1 MPRARS
7 RRPRALVCLAAVAAA
22 MLVAPPA
29 QAAADGPVLWYKL
42 DEQAGTV
49 AADSSGGN
57 RPGTVHGQPGW
68 GDGLG
73 LNGADTDVELPDDV
87 MKGMDSITVSTDVLI
102 DADQRTPYFVYGL
115 GNTSGSTGNGYLFA
129 TGDHLRVAVASGN
142 WSTEQNTRVSTSYTL
157 ARGGWKHLLYT
168 QTGTTGIL
176 YEDGVEIARNPDV
189 TITPGSIGGGT
200 TTANYLGRSLY
211 SADRLFKGRLRDF
224 RIYDRALAA
233 DEVKALAQATVT
245 AALAADKEALTLGDT
260 SAVTADLT
268 LPAGAPGG
276 SKVTWTTSDESVISA
291 SGKVTRPPNG
301 QPPARATLTATLARG
316 ALTATKTFEI
326 TVLAE
331 YDDVKIAE
339 AAAAALKV
347 HGIDDVR
354 GNLTLPAAGENGT
367 TVAWTSDRP
376 SVITPTGEVTRPA
389 HGTGDVTVT
398 LTATVTKNVATATR
412 EFTAKVR
419 ELPAKQ
425 DYKGYLFSY
434 FTGEGTADGEQV
446 YFALSRGNDPL
457 RWRELNGGKPV
468 LTSTLGE
475 KGLRDPFIIR
485 SPEGD
490 KFYQIAT
497 DLRIFGNGNWD
508 AAQRTGSKSIM
519 VWESTDLVNWGEG
532 RLVKVSPDTAGNTW
546 APEAYYDDTI
556 GAYVVFWASK
566 LYAADDPNHTGGT
579 YNRMMYATTRD
590 FRTFSEPKVWVDPG
604 YSVIDSTVIKH
615 DGTYYRYTKDERNNS
630 STTPCSKFILAET
643 STSLL
648 NTKWDFLSECI
659 GKGAMSQGEGP
670 TIFKSNDQEKWYLF
684 IDEFGGRGYIPFEST
699 NLASGTWTPSA
710 NYSLPARPRHGTVIG
725 VTQAEY
731 DRLLR
736 AYAPGQL
743 VESTEEAKVVT
754 GIGDAPV
761 LPEKVTATFADGS
774 TGPVAVTWDEVP
786 ASAYAQAGTFT
797 VQGTLPDGASVRAK
811 ATVTVSAEGV
821 PVQSLTVSPAELR
834 LGVGVSRQVKATVE
848 PANATARQLT
858 WTSADPS
865 VATVSAAGLVTTVK
879 AGQTE
884 ITVRTADGSKTVT
897 IPVEATTAIPADLL
911 LHYTFDEKGGTVAR
925 DASGRGHDGSYER
938 TPAWGDGVHGASF
951 KMAGG
956 AGTSTTAPYVT
967 VPNGVLKDAAAVTVA
982 FHVKWNAS
990 TTANQWIY
998 GLGPDRNKYLFT
1010 GPRNGAGVLF
1020 SAITTGSWQA
1030 ESSMRHSAALPGGE
1044 WKHVAVTLDPAA
1056 KTAVMYLDGV
1066 EIARAANVTVK
1077 PSDLYDAAKTYGGYI
1092 GRSLYAEDPYFSGE
1106 VDDFRVY
1113 GRALSATEVYALG
1126 GDTTAVIK
1134 ASVPELKVAALVD
1147 STKGEIKLPVE
1158 EGTDVT
1164 KLAPELTLAPG
1175 ATVSPA
1181 SGTVRDLSEPVTYT
1195 VTGSDGATRE
1205 WKVTAL
1211 VMRSPVLPG
1220 VYADPNITVFGDRF
1234 YIYPTTDGFPGWS
1247 GTQFK
1252 AFSSTDLV
1260 HWQDHGVILDLGPDV
1275 SWADNSAWA
1284 PGVAEKDGKYYFYF
1298 SGGMAG
1304 GNTAKH
1310 LGVAVADS
1318 PTGPF
1323 RDALGKPLVPAGT
1336 YAGQMIDPAVFEDED
1351 GQHYLYWG
1359 NGNSYQVPL
1368 NADMVSFDA
1377 AKVKTYKPAGY
1388 NEGSFVIERGGT
1400 YYFMWS
1406 ENDTRSEDYQV
1417 AYATG
1422 ETPLGPWTKRGV
1434 ILRKDLSLGIK
1445 GTGHHSVVRV
1455 PGTGDWYIAYHRFA
1469 IPGGDGTHR
1478 ETTIDRLEFGED
1490 GLIKT
1495 VTPTLESVDPVAI
1508 VTAGPDASGAEGA
1521 PIRLTGT
1528 FSGAGTPAW
1537 RYEAADGA
1545 EGTCAFADA
1554 GAPETTVTCT
1564 DEGTYTVTLA
1574 AGRSK
1579 DTATVTVTNADPV
1592 ITGAAAPQDPVA
1604 AGARVKV
1611 TVTYTDAGSADTH
1624 TCEVDW
1630 KDGATGPCADQHAY
1644 TKAGIYQPVITVADD
1659 DGGTVVVTAGPVV
1672 VYDPKA
1678 GYVTGAGWIDSPA
1691 GAQPGRP
1698 AAAGKAGFAFVS
1710 AYTPGAASPAG
1721 QTVFT
1726 FPAGQFLF
1734 TATRYDWLV
1743 VTGGEVRYRGAGK
1756 VNGKAGYAFT
1766 VTALDGAPDRFQ
1778 IRIWHQESGEV
1789 VYDNQGS
1796 KVGGGEVVVHTR
1808 R

>member
-1 MPRARS
+1 M
-7 RRPRALVCLAAVAAA
+7 RRRALACLAALATTVSLVAA
-22 MLVAPPA
+22 PA
-29 QAAADGPVLWYKL
+29 HAAADGPVLWYKL
-42 DEQAGTV
+42 DEQAGAV
-49 AADSSGGN
+49 AADSSGGA
-57 RPGTVHGQPGW
+57 RHGTVRGTPGW

-73 LNGADTDVELPDDV
+73 FNGVDTDVELPDDV
-87 MKGMDSITVSTDVLI
+87 MKGMDAITVSTDVLV
-102 DADQRTPYFVYGL
+102 DAGQRTPYFIYGL
-115 GNTSGSTGNGYLFA
+115 GNTSGSAGNGYLFA
-129 TGDHLRVAVASGN
+129 TGDHLRVALATGN

-157 ARGGWKHLLYT
+157 ARGGWKHLVYT
-168 QTGTTGIL
+168 QAGTTGIL
-176 YEDGVEIARNPDV
+176 YEDGVEIARNPNV
-189 TITPGSIGGGT
+189 TITPGTIGGGT

-211 SADRLFKGRLRDF
+211 SADRLFQGRLRDF

-233 DEVKALAQATVT
+233 GEVKDVAQPTVT
-245 AALAADKEALTLGDT
+245 AALAADKQALTLGDT
-260 SAVTADLT
+260 GAVTADLT
-268 LPAGAPGG
+268 LPARAPGG
-276 SKVTWTTSDESVISA
+276 SKVTWATSDESVITA
-291 SGKVTRPPNG
+291 SGKVTRPPAG
-301 QPPARATLTATLARG
+301 QPAARASLTATLARG
-316 ALTATKTFEI
+316 TLTETKTFEI
-326 TVLAE
+326 TVLAQ
-331 YDDVKIAE
+331 DDDGKIAE
-339 AAAAALKV
+339 AAAAVLKV

-354 GNLTLPAAGENGT
+354 GNLTLPVTGENGT
-367 TVAWTSDRP
+367 TVAWVSDKP
-376 SVITPTGEVTRPA
+376 SVVTPTGEVTRPA
-389 HGTGDVTVT
+389 HGAGAVTVK
-398 LTATVTKNVATATR
+398 LIATVTKNAATATR
-412 EFTAKVR
+412 EFTAEVP
-419 ELPAKQ
+419 EMPARQ
-425 DYKGYLFSY
+425 DYTGYLFSY
-434 FTGEGTADGEQV
+434 FTGEGTTDGEQV

-546 APEAYYDDTI
+546 APEAYYDETL

-566 LYAADDPNHTGGT
+566 LYAEDDPNHTGNT

-604 YSVIDSTVIKH
+604 YSVIDSTLIKH
-615 DGTYYRYTKDERNNS
+615 GGTYYRYTKDERNNS
-630 STTPCSKFILAET
+630 STTPCSKFILSET

-710 NYSLPARPRHGTVIG
+710 NYSLPARPRHGTVTN

-743 VESTEEAKVVT
+743 VESTEEVKVVT

-761 LPEKVTATFADGS
+761 LPEKVTATFADGG
-774 TGPVAVTWDEVP
+774 TGSVAVTWDEVP

-834 LGVGVSRQVKATVE
+834 LGVGVSRQVKAVVE

-879 AGQTE
+879 AGKTE

-967 VPNGVLKDAAAVTVA
+967 VPNGVLKDVSDLTVA

-998 GLGPDRNKYLFT
+998 GFGPDRDKYLFT

-1044 WKHVAVTLDPAA
+1044 WKHVAVTLDSAQ

-1077 PSDLYDAAKTYGGYI
+1077 PSDLYDAAKSYGGHI
-1092 GRSLYAEDPYFSGE
+1092 GRSLYTEDPYFAGE

-1113 GRALSATEVYALG
+1113 GRALPAAEVYALG
-1126 GDTTAVIK
+1126 GDPAAITKVTL
-1134 ASVPELKVAALVD
+1134 PELKVDAIVD
-1147 STKGEIKLPVE
+1147 AGTGQIRLPLK

-1164 KLAPELTLAPG
+1164 KLAPQLTLAPG

-1181 SGTVRDLSEPVTYT
+1181 SGAERDFTEPVTYT
-1195 VTGSDGATRE
+1195 VTGADGTKRE

-1211 VMRSPVLPG
+1211 VMKSPVLPG
-1220 VYADPNITVFGDRF
+1220 LYADPNIAVFGDRF
-1234 YIYPTTDGFPGWS
+1234 YLYPTTDGFAGWS
-1247 GTQFK
+1247 GTRFK

-1284 PGVAEKDGKYYFYF
+1284 PAIAEKDGKYYFYF
-1298 SGGMAG
+1298 SGGLAA

-1310 LGVAVADS
+1310 LGVAVSDS

-1336 YAGQMIDPAVFEDED
+1336 YAGQMIDPAVFQDDD
-1351 GQHYLYWG
+1351 GRRYLYWG

-1388 NEGSFVIERGGT
+1388 NEGSFVIKRDGA

-1434 ILRKDLSLGIK
+1434 ILRKDLSSGIK
-1445 GTGHHSVVRV
+1445 GTGHHSVLRV
-1455 PGTGDWYIAYHRFA
+1455 PGTDDWYIAYHRFA

-1537 RYEAADGA
+1537 RYEAGDGA
-1545 EGTCAFADA
+1545 KGTCAFADP
-1554 GAPETTVTCT
+1554 GAPQTTVTCT
-1564 DEGTYTVTLA
+1564 DDGTYRVTLT

-1579 DTATVTVTNADPV
+1579 DAATVTVANADPV
-1592 ITGAAAPQDPVA
+1592 VTGASASQDPVA
-1604 AGARVKV
+1604 AGKPVEV
-1611 TVTYTDAGSADTH
+1611 TVTYTDPGAADTH

-1630 KDGATGPCADQHAY
+1630 KDGATGACADGHAY
-1644 TKAGIYQPVITVADD
+1644 AKAGIYQPVITVADD
-1659 DGGTVVVTAGPVV
+1659 DGGKVVVTAGPVV
-1672 VYDPKA
+1672 VYDPAA
-1678 GYVTGAGWIDSPA
+1678 GFVTGVGWIDSPA

-1698 AAAGKAGFAFVS
+1698 SAAGKAVFAFVS
-1710 AYTPGAASPAG
+1710 AYKPGSTSPSG
-1721 QTVFT
+1721 ESVFT
-1726 FPAGQFLF
+1726 FPAGKLLF

-1743 VTGGEVRYRGAGK
+1743 VSGGEVRFRGAGE
-1756 VNGKAGYAFT
+1756 VNGRSGYAFA
-1766 VTALDGAPDRFQ
+1766 VTAFDGDPDRFQ
-1778 IRIWHQESGEV
+1778 IKIWKDGSGEV
-1789 VYDNQGS
+1789 VYDNQGD
-1796 KVGGGEVVVHTR
+1796 VGGGEIVVHTR

>member
-1 MPRARS
+1 M
-7 RRPRALVCLAAVAAA
+7 RRRALACLAALAATVS
-22 MLVAPPA
+22 LVVSPA
-29 QAAADGPVLWYKL
+29 QAAAADGPVLWYKL
-42 DEQAGTV
+42 DEQAGAV
-49 AADSSGGN
+49 AADSSGN
-57 RPGTVHGQPGW
+57 ARHGTVRGTAGW
-68 GDGLG
+68 GDGLTF
-73 LNGADTDVELPDDV
+73 NGSDTDVKLPNDV
-87 MKGMDSITVSTDVLI
+87 MKGMDSITVSTDVLV
-102 DADQRTPYFVYGL
+102 DPGQRTPYFIYGF
-115 GNTSGSTGNGYLFA
+115 GNTSGTSGNGYLFA
-129 TGDHLRVAVASGN
+129 TGNHLRVAVANGN
-142 WSTEQNTRVSTSYTL
+142 WSTEQNTRLSTSYNL
-157 ARGGWKHLLYT
+157 ARGGWKHLVYT
-168 QTGTTGIL
+168 QTGTTGLL
-176 YEDGVEIARNPDV
+176 YEDGVEIGRNTNV

-211 SADRLFKGRLRDF
+211 SGDRLFQGKLRDF
-224 RIYDRALAA
+224 RIYDRAISA
-233 DEVKALAQATVT
+233 DEVKGLAQPTVA
-245 AALAADKEALTLGDT
+245 AALAADKQALSLGDT

-268 LPAGAPGG
+268 LPAAAPGG
-276 SKVTWTTSDESVISA
+276 SKLTWATSDAAVVTA
-291 SGKVTRPPNG
+291 TGKVTRPANG
-301 QPPARATLTATLARG
+301 QPPATATLTATLARG
-316 ALTATKTFEI
+316 SLTDTKTFEI
-326 TVLAE
+326 TVMPE
-331 YDDVKIAE
+331 HDDAKIAQD
-339 AAAAALKV
+339 AAAALKV
-347 HGIDDVR
+347 HGADDVR
-354 GNLTLPAAGENGT
+354 GNLTLPVVGENGT
-367 TVAWTSDRP
+367 TVSWASGEP

-389 HGTGDVTVT
+389 PDAGDVTVT
-398 LTATVTKNVATATR
+398 LTATVTKNAATATR

-519 VWESTDLVNWGEG
+519 VWESTDLVNWSEG

-566 LYAADDPNHTGGT
+566 LYAADDPNHTGNT

-648 NTKWDFLSECI
+648 DTKWDFLSECI

-743 VESTEEAKVVT
+743 VESTEEVKVVT
-754 GIGDAPV
+754 GIGDAPI

-774 TGPVAVTWDEVP
+774 TGSVAVTWDEVP

-821 PVQSLTVSPAELR
+821 PVESLTVSPAELR
-834 LGVGVSRQVKATVE
+834 LGVGVGRQVKAVVE

-865 VATVSAAGLVTTVK
+865 VATVSATGLVTTVK
-879 AGQTE
+879 AGKTE

-897 IPVEATTAIPADLL
+897 IPVEATAAIPADLL

-925 DASGRGHDGSYER
+925 DASGRGNDGSYER

-951 KMAGG
+951 QMVGG

-967 VPNGVLKDAAAVTVA
+967 IPNGVLKDVSDVTVA

-990 TTANQWIY
+990 TPANQWIY
-998 GLGPDRNKYLFT
+998 GFGPDRNKYLFT

-1044 WKHVAVTLDPAA
+1044 WKHVAVTLDSAA
-1056 KTAVMYLDGV
+1056 KTMVMCLDGV

-1092 GRSLYAEDPYFSGE
+1092 GRSLYAEDPYFAGE

-1113 GRALSATEVYALG
+1113 GRALSAAEIYALG
-1126 GDTTAVIK
+1126 GDPAAIIGVTLPQAKVDAIVDADGGRITL
-1134 ASVPELKVAALVD
+1134 PLK
-1147 STKGEIKLPVE
+1147 
-1158 EGTDVT
+1158 EGSDVT
-1164 KLAPELTLAPG
+1164 KLAPTLTLAPG

-1181 SGTVRDLSEPVTYT
+1181 SGAERDFTEPVTYT
-1195 VTGSDGATRE
+1195 VTGADGTKRE

-1211 VMRSPVLPG
+1211 VMKSPVLPG
-1220 VYADPNITVFGDRF
+1220 LYADPNLVVFGDRF
-1234 YIYPTTDGFPGWS
+1234 YLYPTTDGFPGWS

-1260 HWQDHGVILDLGPDV
+1260 HWTDHGVILDLGPDV

-1284 PGVAEKDGKYYFYF
+1284 PAIAEKDGKYYFYF
-1298 SGGMAG
+1298 SGGMAS

-1336 YAGQMIDPAVFEDED
+1336 YSGQMIDPAVFQDDD

-1377 AKVKTYKPAGY
+1377 VKLKTYKPDGY
-1388 NEGSFVIERGGT
+1388 NEGSFVIKRDGT

-1434 ILRKDLSLGIK
+1434 ILRKNLALGIK
-1445 GTGHHSVVRV
+1445 GTGHHSVIRV
-1455 PGTGDWYIAYHRFA
+1455 PGTDDWYIAYHRFA

-1478 ETTIDRLEFGED
+1478 ETTVDRLEFGDD
-1490 GLIKT
+1490 GLIKP
-1495 VTPTLESVDPVAI
+1495 VTPTLESVDPVAV
-1508 VTAGPDASGAEGA
+1508 VTAGPDASGAEGTSIA
-1521 PIRLTGT
+1521 LTGT

-1545 EGTCAFADA
+1545 EGTCTFADP
-1554 GAPETTVTCT
+1554 GAPQTTVTCT
-1564 DEGTYTVTLA
+1564 DEGSYRVTLA
-1574 AGRSK
+1574 AGRSR
-1579 DTATVTVTNADPV
+1579 DTATVTVANADPA
-1592 ITGAAAPQDPVA
+1592 ITRMSGPQDPVA
-1604 AGARVKV
+1604 AGKPVQLAV
-1611 TVTYTDAGSADTH
+1611 TFTDPGTDDTL
-1624 TCEVDW
+1624 TCQVDW
-1630 KDGATGPCADQHAY
+1630 TDGTTGPCAEEHAY
-1644 TKAGIYQPVITVADD
+1644 TKSGIFQPVVTVGDG
-1659 DGGTVVVTAGPVV
+1659 DGGKAVATADPVV

-1678 GYVTGAGWIDSPA
+1678 GFVTGGGWIDSPA
-1691 GAQPGRP
+1691 GAQPGKP
-1698 AAAGKAGFAFVS
+1698 AATGKAAFGFVS
-1710 AYTPGAASPAG
+1710 AYHKDATRPAG
-1721 QTVFT
+1721 QTMFA
-1726 FPAGQFLF
+1726 FPAGGVAFV
-1734 TATRYDWLV
+1734 ATHYDWLV
-1743 VTGGEVRYRGAGK
+1743 VTGGEVRYRGVGK
-1756 VNGKAGYAFT
+1756 VNGKPGYAFM
-1766 VTALDGAPDRFQ
+1766 VTASDGSPDRFQ
-1778 IRIWHQESGEV
+1778 IRIWKEDGGEV
-1789 VYDNQGS
+1789 VYDNHGTDI
-1796 KVGGGEVVVHTR
+1796 GGGEIVVHPGR
-1808 R
+1808 

>member
-1 MPRARS
+1 M
-7 RRPRALVCLAAVAAA
+7 RRRALACLAALAATVS
-22 MLVAPPA
+22 LVVSPA
-29 QAAADGPVLWYKL
+29 QAAAADGPVLWYKL
-42 DEQAGTV
+42 DEQAGAV
-49 AADSSGGN
+49 AADSSGN
-57 RPGTVHGQPGW
+57 ARHGTVRGTAGW
-68 GDGLG
+68 GDGLTF
-73 LNGADTDVELPDDV
+73 NGSDTDVKLPNDV
-87 MKGMDSITVSTDVLI
+87 MKGLDSITVSTDVLV
-102 DADQRTPYFVYGL
+102 DPGQRTPYFIYGF
-115 GNTSGSTGNGYLFA
+115 GNTSGTSGNGYLFA
-129 TGDHLRVAVASGN
+129 TGNHLRVAVASGN
-142 WSTEQNTRVSTSYTL
+142 WSTEQNTRLSTSHNL
-157 ARGGWKHLLYT
+157 ARGGWKHLVYT
-168 QTGTTGIL
+168 QTGTTGVL
-176 YEDGVEIARNPDV
+176 YEDGVEIGRNTNV

-211 SADRLFKGRLRDF
+211 SADRLFQGKLRDF
-224 RIYDRALAA
+224 RIYDRAISA
-233 DEVKALAQATVT
+233 DEVKALAQPAVT
-245 AALAADKEALTLGDT
+245 AALAADKQALTLGDT

-268 LPAGAPGG
+268 LPAAAPGG
-276 SKVTWTTSDESVISA
+276 SKVTWATSDASVVTA
-291 SGKVTRPPNG
+291 TGKVTRPANG
-301 QPPARATLTATLARG
+301 QPPATATLTATLARG
-316 ALTATKTFEI
+316 ALTDTKTFEI
-326 TVLAE
+326 TVMPE
-331 YDDVKIAE
+331 HDDTKIAQD
-339 AAAAALKV
+339 AAAALKV
-347 HGIDDVR
+347 HGVDDVR
-354 GNLTLPAAGENGT
+354 GNLTLPVTGENGT
-367 TVAWTSDRP
+367 TVSWASGKP

-389 HGTGDVTVT
+389 HGAGDVTVT
-398 LTATVTKNVATATR
+398 LTATVTRNAATATR

-419 ELPAKQ
+419 ELPAEQ

-546 APEAYYDDTI
+546 APEAYYDETL

-566 LYAADDPNHTGGT
+566 LYAADDPNHTGNT

-615 DGTYYRYTKDERNNS
+615 GGTYYRYTKDERNNS

-743 VESTEEAKVVT
+743 VESAEEVKVVT
-754 GIGDAPV
+754 GIGDAPI

-774 TGPVAVTWDEVP
+774 TGSVAVTWDEVP

-821 PVQSLTVSPAELR
+821 PVESLTVSPAELR
-834 LGVGVSRQVKATVE
+834 LGVGVSRQVKAVVE
-848 PANATARQLT
+848 PTNATARQLT

-865 VATVSAAGLVTTVK
+865 VATVSATGLVTTVK
-879 AGQTE
+879 AGTTE
-884 ITVRTADGSKTVT
+884 ITVRTADGSRTVT
-897 IPVEATTAIPADLL
+897 IPVEATAAIPADLL

-925 DASGRGHDGSYER
+925 DASGRGNDGSYER

-951 KMAGG
+951 QMAGG

-967 VPNGVLKDAAAVTVA
+967 IPNGVLKDVSDVTVA

-998 GLGPDRNKYLFT
+998 GFGPDRNKYLFT

-1030 ESSMRHSAALPGGE
+1030 ESSMRHSAALPGGA
-1044 WKHVAVTLDPAA
+1044 WKHVAVTLDSAA
-1056 KTAVMYLDGV
+1056 KTMVMYLDGV
-1066 EIARAANVTVK
+1066 EIARVANVTVK
-1077 PSDLYDAAKTYGGYI
+1077 PSDLYDAAKSYGGYI
-1092 GRSLYAEDPYFSGE
+1092 GRSLYAEDPYFAGE

-1113 GRALSATEVYALG
+1113 GRALPAAEVYDLG
-1126 GDTTAVIK
+1126 GDPAAITGVTL
-1134 ASVPELKVAALVD
+1134 PQLKVDAIVEAD
-1147 STKGEIKLPVE
+1147 GGRITLPLK
-1158 EGTDVT
+1158 EGSDVT
-1164 KLAPELTLAPG
+1164 KLAPQLTLAPG
-1175 ATVSPA
+1175 AAVSPA
-1181 SGTVRDLSEPVTYT
+1181 SGAEQDFTEPVTYT
-1195 VTGSDGATRE
+1195 VTGADGTKRE
-1205 WKVTAL
+1205 WKITAL
-1211 VMRSPVLPG
+1211 VMKSPVLPG
-1220 VYADPNITVFGDRF
+1220 LYADPNLVVFGDRF
-1234 YIYPTTDGFPGWS
+1234 YLYPTTDGFAGWS
-1247 GTQFK
+1247 GTQFT

-1260 HWQDHGVILDLGPDV
+1260 HWTDHGVILDLGPDV

-1284 PGVAEKDGKYYFYF
+1284 PAIAEKDGKYYFYF
-1298 SGGMAG
+1298 SGGMAT

-1336 YAGQMIDPAVFEDED
+1336 YSGQMIDPAVFQDDD

-1388 NEGSFVIERGGT
+1388 NEGSFVVKRDGT

-1434 ILRKDLSLGIK
+1434 ILRKNLALGIK
-1445 GTGHHSVVRV
+1445 GTGHHSVIRV
-1455 PGTGDWYIAYHRFA
+1455 PGTDDWYIAYHRFA

-1478 ETTIDRLEFGED
+1478 ETTIDRLEFGDD
-1490 GLIKT
+1490 GLIKA
-1495 VTPTLESVDPVAI
+1495 VTPTLESVDPVAV

-1521 PIRLTGT
+1521 AIALTGA

-1545 EGTCAFADA
+1545 EGTCVFADP
-1554 GAPETTVTCT
+1554 GAPRTTVTCT
-1564 DEGTYTVTLA
+1564 DEGAYRVTLA
-1574 AGRSK
+1574 AGRSR
-1579 DTATVTVTNADPV
+1579 DTATVTVANADPD
-1592 ITGAAAPQDPVA
+1592 ITRVSGPQDPVA
-1604 AGARVKV
+1604 AGKPVQLA
-1611 TVTYTDAGSADTH
+1611 VTYTDPGTDDTL
-1624 TCEVDW
+1624 TCQVDW
-1630 KDGATGPCADQHAY
+1630 TDGTTGPCAEGHVY
-1644 TKAGIYQPVITVADD
+1644 TKSGIYQPVVTVGDG
-1659 DGGTVVVTAGPVV
+1659 DGGKVVVTADPVV

-1678 GYVTGAGWIDSPA
+1678 GFVTGGGWIDSPA
-1691 GAQPGRP
+1691 GAQPGNP
-1698 AAAGKAGFAFVS
+1698 AATGKAAFGFVS
-1710 AYTPGAASPAG
+1710 AYHKDATRPAG
-1721 QTVFT
+1721 QTMFA
-1726 FPAGQFLF
+1726 FPAGGVAFV
-1734 TATRYDWLV
+1734 ATHYDWLV
-1743 VTGGEVRYRGAGK
+1743 VTGGEVRYRGVGK
-1756 VNGKAGYAFT
+1756 VNGKPGYAFT
-1766 VTALDGAPDRFQ
+1766 VTASDGSPDRFQ
-1778 IRIWHQESGEV
+1778 IRIWKEAGGEV
-1789 VYDNQGS
+1789 VYDNHGTDI
-1796 KVGGGEVVVHTR
+1796 GGGEIVVHPGR
-1808 R
+1808 

>member
-1 MPRARS
+1 M
-7 RRPRALVCLAAVAAA
+7 RRRGSACLAALAATVS
-22 MLVAPPA
+22 LVAPPA
-29 QAAADGPVLWYKL
+29 QAAAADGPVLWYKL

-49 AADSSGGN
+49 AADSSGN
-57 RPGTVHGQPGW
+57 ARHGTVRGTPGW
-68 GDGLG
+68 GDGLTF
-73 LNGADTDVELPDDV
+73 NGSDTDVKLPNDV
-87 MKGMDSITVSTDVLI
+87 MKGMDSITVSTDVLV
-102 DADQRTPYFVYGL
+102 DPGQRTPYFIYGF
-115 GNTSGSTGNGYLFA
+115 GNTSGTSGNGYLFA
-129 TGDHLRVAVASGN
+129 TGNHLRVAVASGN
-142 WSTEQNTRVSTSYTL
+142 WSTEQNTRLSTSYNL
-157 ARGGWKHLLYT
+157 ARGGWKHLVYT
-168 QTGTTGIL
+168 QTGTTGVL
-176 YEDGVEIARNPDV
+176 YEDGVEIARNAGV
-189 TITPGSIGGGT
+189 TIAPGSIGGGT

-211 SADRLFKGRLRDF
+211 SADRLFQGKLRDF
-224 RIYDRALAA
+224 RIYDRAISA
-233 DEVKALAQATVT
+233 DEVKALAQTTVT
-245 AALAADKEALTLGDT
+245 AALAADEQALTLGDT
-260 SAVTADLT
+260 SAVMADLT
-268 LPAGAPGG
+268 LPATAPGG
-276 SKVTWTTSDESVISA
+276 SKVTWATSDASVVTA
-291 SGKVTRPPNG
+291 TGKVTRPANG
-301 QPPARATLTATLARG
+301 QPPAKATLTATLTRG
-316 ALTATKTFEI
+316 ALTDTKMFEI

-331 YDDVKIAE
+331 YDNVKIAE
-339 AAAAALKV
+339 EAAAALTV
-347 HGIDDVR
+347 HNIDDVR
-354 GNLTLPAAGENGT
+354 GNLTLPVTGQNGT
-367 TVAWTSDRP
+367 TVSWASDKP

-389 HGTGDVTVT
+389 HGAGAVTVKV
-398 LTATVTKNVATATR
+398 TATVTKNAATATR
-412 EFTAKVR
+412 QFTAEVR
-419 ELPAKQ
+419 ELPAQQ
-425 DYKGYLFSY
+425 DLKGYLFSY

-508 AAQRTGSKSIM
+508 AAQRAGSKSIM

-546 APEAYYDDTI
+546 APEAYYDETL
-556 GAYVVFWASK
+556 GSYVVFWASK
-566 LYAADDPNHTGGT
+566 LYAADDPNHTGDT

-604 YSVIDSTVIKH
+604 YSVIDSTVIEH
-615 DGTYYRYTKDERNNS
+615 DGTYYRYTKDERNNT

-648 NTKWDFLSECI
+648 DTKWDFLSECI

-670 TIFKSNDQEKWYLF
+670 TVFKSNDQEKWYLF

-743 VESTEEAKVVT
+743 VESTEEVEVVT
-754 GIGDAPV
+754 GVGDAPI
-761 LPEKVTATFADGS
+761 LPEKVNATFADDS
-774 TGPVAVTWDEVP
+774 TGSVAVTWDEVP
-786 ASAYAQAGTFT
+786 PSAYAQAGRFT

-821 PVQSLTVSPAELR
+821 PVRSLTVSPAELR
-834 LGVGVSRQVKATVE
+834 LGVGVSRQVKAVVE

-858 WTSADPS
+858 WASADPS
-865 VATVSAAGLVTTVK
+865 VATVSATGLVTTVK
-879 AGQTE
+879 AGKTE

-967 VPNGVLKDAAAVTVA
+967 IPNGVLKDVSDVTVA

-990 TTANQWIY
+990 ATANQWIY

-1030 ESSMRHSAALPGGE
+1030 ESSMRHSSALPGGE
-1044 WKHVAVTLDPAA
+1044 WKHVAVTLDSAA
-1056 KTAVMYLDGV
+1056 KTMIMYLDGV
-1066 EIARAANVTVK
+1066 EIARVANVTVK

-1106 VDDFRVY
+1106 ADDFRLY
-1113 GRALSATEVYALG
+1113 GRALTATEVYALG
-1126 GDTTAVIK
+1126 GDPTAVIK
-1134 ASVPELKVAALVD
+1134 AGVPELKVAALVD
-1147 STKGEIKLPVE
+1147 SAKGEIKLPVK

-1164 KLAPELTLAPG
+1164 RLAPELTLAPG

-1195 VTGSDGATRE
+1195 VTGSDGSTRE
-1205 WKVTAL
+1205 WKVSAL

-1220 VYADPNITVFGDRF
+1220 LYADPNIAVFGDRF
-1234 YIYPTTDGFPGWS
+1234 YIYPTTDGFAGWS
-1247 GTQFK
+1247 GTQFR

-1284 PGVAEKDGKYYFYF
+1284 PAIAEKDGKYYFYF
-1298 SGGMAG
+1298 SGGMAT

-1318 PTGPF
+1318 PAGPF

-1336 YAGQMIDPAVFEDED
+1336 YSGQMIDPAVFQDDD

-1377 AKVKTYKPAGY
+1377 AKVKTYKPSGY
-1388 NEGSFVIERGGT
+1388 NEGSFVIKRDGT

-1455 PGTGDWYIAYHRFA
+1455 PGTDDWYIAYHRFA

-1478 ETTIDRLEFGED
+1478 ETTIDRLEFGDD
-1490 GLIKT
+1490 GSIKA

-1528 FSGAGTPAW
+1528 FSGAGAPSW

-1545 EGTCAFADA
+1545 EGTCAFADP

-1564 DEGTYTVTLA
+1564 DDGTYRVTLA
-1574 AGRSK
+1574 AGRSR
-1579 DTATVTVTNADPV
+1579 DTATVTVANAGPV
-1592 ITGAAAPQDPVA
+1592 ITGAAVPQDPVA
-1604 AGARVKV
+1604 ARKPVEV
-1611 TVTYTDAGSADTH
+1611 TVTYTDAGAADTH

-1630 KDGATGPCADQHAY
+1630 KDGATGPCADGHAY
-1644 TKAGIYQPVITVADD
+1644 AEAGIYQPVITVADD
-1659 DGGTVVVTAGPVV
+1659 DGGKVVVTAGPVV
-1672 VYDPKA
+1672 VYDPEA
-1678 GYVTGAGWIDSPA
+1678 GFVTGGGWIDSAA

-1698 AAAGKAGFAFVS
+1698 SAAGKAVFAFVS
-1710 AYTPGAASPAG
+1710 AYKPGSTSPSG
-1721 QTVFT
+1721 ETVFT
-1726 FPAGQFLF
+1726 FPAGKLLF
-1734 TATRYDWLV
+1734 AATRYDWLV

-1756 VNGKAGYAFT
+1756 LNGRSGYAFA
-1766 VTALDGAPDRFQ
+1766 VTAVDGTPDRFH
-1778 IRIWHQESGEV
+1778 IRIWREESGEV
-1789 VYDNQGS
+1789 VYDNQGGD
-1796 KVGGGEVVVHTR
+1796 VGGGEIVVHTR